1 MEDTSIL
8 AVSIYQYLYII
19 NSGDTGLWITQQ
31 RILITEWL
39 AYSFIHFF
47 FNQILIKAQKF
58 VSQITQL
65 VT

>member
-8 AVSIYQYLYII
+8 AVSMYQYYII